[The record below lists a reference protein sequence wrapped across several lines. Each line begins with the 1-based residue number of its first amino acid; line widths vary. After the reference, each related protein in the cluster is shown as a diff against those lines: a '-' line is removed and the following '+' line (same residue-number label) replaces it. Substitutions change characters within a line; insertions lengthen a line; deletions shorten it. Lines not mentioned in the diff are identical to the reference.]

1 MGRARIARREYAS
14 LRREKT
20 ILLALGIQL
29 FIAAFSSFLLV
40 GLVSLYDPGAVS
52 ANDINIGVSGDA
64 RADLIDAIEGE
75 GSWELVAYESEAAA
89 RTAFKQ
95 GRVDTVFLADRLPTG
110 VVYVSAIV
118 PDESVRS
125 TVIVVQVR
133 EALQVY
139 ERTRREAFA
148 SRLTDKPVPVPK
160 APDSTPTFSF
170 TYTVLLPLLAFLPTF
185 ISGSVAADAITEEF
199 DQDTLDLLRVTP
211 LSFAEILDGKMLAM
225 IALAPAQAGVWML
238 LLWLNGTTMAN
249 PLAILAIVTG
259 AATVLVAIGTGLA
272 VRMRDRQSTQ
282 LLYSLTVLLVFVLG
296 TLVPESPPNLVAKFA
311 MGSASQLSMGLVVAY
326 LSAGVVAYIV
336 VRRDARR
343 TIRG

>member
-1 MGRARIARREYAS
+1 MGRARIARREFAS

-20 ILLALGIQL
+20 IVLALGIQL

-40 GLVSLYDPGAVS
+40 GLVSLYDPSSVS
-52 ANDINIGVSGDA
+52 ANEIEIGVSGDA
-64 RADLIDAIEGE
+64 RGDLIESLEGE
-75 GSWELVAYESEAAA
+75 GNWELVGYESETAA

-95 GRVDTVFLADRLPTG
+95 GRVDTVFQADRLPTG
-110 VVYVSAIV
+110 VVYVNAIV

-133 EALQVY
+133 EALQLY
-139 ERTRREAFA
+139 ERERRESFS
-148 SRLTDKPVPVPK
+148 SRLSEEPVPVPE

-211 LSFAEILDGKMLAM
+211 LSITEILDGKMLAM
-225 IALAPAQAGVWML
+225 IALAPAQAGVWIL
-238 LLWLNGTTMAN
+238 LLWMNGTSMAH
-249 PLAILAIVTG
+249 PFAILAIVIGT
-259 AATVLVAIGTGLA
+259 ATVLVAIGSGFA
-272 VRMRDRQSTQ
+272 IRMRDRQSTQ
-282 LLYSLTVLLVFVLG
+282 LLYSLTVLLVFGLA
-296 TLVPESPPNLVAKFA
+296 TLLPESPPNLIAKFA
-311 MGSASQLSMGLVVAY
+311 MGSASGLSVGLVAGYLVVGIAAY
-326 LSAGVVAYIV
+326 TV

-343 TIRG
+343 SIRG